1 MFYSEQTATNKNN
14 NNNKREYP
22 MNDQLRQLLL
32 TKLNKISQRVIDSQT
47 ISGATK
53 LDLIEMT
60 SFIKQTKQIEDYLQT
75 ELPEKK

>member
-1 MFYSEQTATNKNN
+1 MFYCEQTATNKNN

-60 SFIKQTKQIEDYLQT
+60 SFIKQTKQIEDHLQT

>member
-1 MFYSEQTATNKNN
+1 
-14 NNNKREYP
+14 

>member
-1 MFYSEQTATNKNN
+1 
-14 NNNKREYP
+14 

-60 SFIKQTKQIEDYLQT
+60 SFINQTKQIEDFLHT